1 MNDKIIII
9 YIGHDLKSV
18 SRLGLTITVV
28 GQLSIDEQ
36 KLIEDQYEDQIVDLI
51 VFECRAELNS
61 ISEVLVNDV
70 PAYLITLEVYHPYPD
85 VQASDS
91 HLFPDSEDKFWIEL
105 KHYILIK

>member
-1 MNDKIIII
+1 MNDKTIII

-61 ISEVLVNDV
+61 ILVNDV
-70 PAYLITLEVYHPYPD
+70 PAYLITLEVYHPYPLLD